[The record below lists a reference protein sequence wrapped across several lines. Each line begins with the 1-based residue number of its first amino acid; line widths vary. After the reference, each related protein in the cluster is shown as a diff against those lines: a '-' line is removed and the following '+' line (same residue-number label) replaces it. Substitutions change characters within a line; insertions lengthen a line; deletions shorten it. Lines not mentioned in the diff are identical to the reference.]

1 MHSVLHHRAR
11 RSASDEDED
20 NCGKQWKRKPI
31 MCCAESAIRALR
43 HGDREIR
50 HKCFQEVTGKDRPKG
65 PHACAS
71 MEKRSD
77 EINKRIYEVHQAIR
91 RRSTL
96 LRVRCRQNCQD
107 CMEQANTNIELQGG
121 CYSSATKLAHCFFR
135 NLQLNCPEEQI
146 KDKESCKLLQEELR
160 SKEGVL
166 PPPPPPPQQR

>member
-31 MCCAESAIRALR
+31 MCCAESAIHALR

-77 EINKRIYEVHQAIR
+77 EINCVFQCVAQKNGVVDESGKVVEEAYMKYIKRFVDEAPYLESVVDKIAK
-91 RRSTL
+91 
-96 LRVRCRQNCQD
+96 D

-135 NLQLNCPEEQI
+135 
-146 KDKESCKLLQEELR
+146 
-160 SKEGVL
+160 
-166 PPPPPPPQQR
+166 